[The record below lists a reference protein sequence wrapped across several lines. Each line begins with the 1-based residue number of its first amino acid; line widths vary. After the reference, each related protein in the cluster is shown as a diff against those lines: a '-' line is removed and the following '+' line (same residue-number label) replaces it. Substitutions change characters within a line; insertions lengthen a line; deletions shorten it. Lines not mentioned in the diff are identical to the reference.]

1 MLKQTLWLLSP
12 ELILFLAALLTLGLD
27 IIRPHRPEKRL
38 VPYIALGGVIGALIA
53 SGTLWRCNLVVC
65 HVLACDAFAI
75 VIKMSALVTAGIV
88 ILISES
94 IVRSHCRHQGVFYAL
109 LLFSTLAIV
118 LLAGAINLIMLFLA
132 FALLDITAYL
142 LAGYLHDEH
151 GSTEAAIKYLLY
163 GATLAAVMLYGMSWL
178 YGLTGSTDLE
188 GIAATLGQSENTLRP
203 AVLPALILVTA
214 GLAFKT
220 SAVPFHQ
227 WAPDV
232 YEGVSTPVAAFL
244 SVGPTIGGLAVIL
257 RVLLTMLPTVPGNLA
272 LDWRT
277 LLMAISALTMTI
289 GNLGALGQK
298 SVKRL
303 LAYSSI
309 AQIGYPLIGAVTAS
323 PQGAT
328 AALLYLIA
336 YVLSNLGVFATV
348 SIITN
353 QTGSDAIHDYAG
365 LHEQAPATALV
376 LTICLLSLGGVPP
389 TAGFIAKLFL
399 FSAAIEKGLLW
410 LAVIGVVNSVISLAC
425 YWKVIRALYLS
436 PTLAQA
442 NEPMTPPLTLAIAS
456 GVAVTGVLGM
466 AILTN
471 LLLELLRIGA
481 QTLFG

>member
-12 ELILFLAALLTLGLD
+12 ELILLLAAVLALVLD
-27 IIRPHRPEKRL
+27 ILRPHQRGKRL
-38 VPYIALGGVIGALIA
+38 ASFIGLGGVIGALIA
-53 SGTLWRCNLVVC
+53 SGTLWRCNLAVW
-65 HVLACDAFAI
+65 HALACDTFAI
-75 VIKMSALVTAGIV
+75 VIKMCALVAAGIV
-88 ILISES
+88 ILIAES
-94 IVRSHCRHQGVFYAL
+94 IVRSRCRHQGVFYAL
-109 LLFSTLAIV
+109 LLLSMLAIT
-118 LLAGAINLIMLFLA
+118 LLAGATNLIMLFLA
-132 FALLDITAYL
+132 FELLNVTAYL
-142 LAGYLHDEH
+142 LADSFRDEN

-163 GATLAAVMLYGMSWL
+163 GATMSAVMLYGMSWL
-178 YGLTGSTDLE
+178 YGLTGSTDLAD
-188 GIAATLGQSENTLRP
+188 IAANLGRAENTLRP

-232 YEGVSTPVAAFL
+232 YESIPTPVAAFL

-298 SVKRL
+298 NVKRL

-309 AQIGYPLIGAVTAS
+309 AQIGYPLIGAVAAS
-323 PQGAT
+323 PQGVA
-328 AALLYLIA
+328 AALLYLLA
-336 YVLSNLGVFATV
+336 YVLSNLGIFAAV
-348 SIITN
+348 SIVNN
-353 QTGSDAIHDYAG
+353 QTGSDAIRDYAG
-365 LHEQAPATALV
+365 LHERAPGTALG

-399 FSAAIEKGLLW
+399 FSAAIERGLLW
-410 LAVIGVVNSVISLAC
+410 LAAIGVINSIISLAG

-436 PTLAQA
+436 PTPAQA
-442 NEPMTPPLTLAIAS
+442 SEPVTVSLTLAVAS

-466 AILTN
+466 AIFSN
-471 LLLELLRIGA
+471 QLLELLQVA
-481 QTLFG
+481 AYTLFR